1 MRRSTFHGSKLFASQ
16 SPRTPNFNVDTALR
30 TDLYVSDLF
39 ARLPLRFFLLSA
51 NIEKG
56 YKGEALCTQMTC
68 TRTPTLVLIQL
79 SLFSSV

>member
-1 MRRSTFHGSKLFASQ
+1 MRRSTFHGSKLFASL

-56 YKGEALCTQMTC
+56 
-68 TRTPTLVLIQL
+68 V
-79 SLFSSV
+79 